1 MKNIKV
7 LNKTSYPTWKHL
19 KVNSTSIE
27 DFSLPTV
34 GTYNMESIEHDELK
48 LINLL
53 DSKDNIAEFKD
64 YINYNKDFGVSKEV
78 VDYTEKNY
86 NSGWIIVAEVNKI
99 ASKPVKLLYNLDGEN
114 NILVDNNIIVAKE
127 NSSLTVVIDYS
138 TVSGGRAFHSGV
150 TKVFASKG
158 SKVKVI
164 KVQRLN
170 DISIHLD
177 SNIGIVDQNAE
188 VEWINIEIGSEINI
202 TNYISYLENYKST
215 SELYSGYF
223 LDGERKQD
231 IYHTMIHKGKKSNS
245 VMNVK
250 GVVKDSPHK
259 LYKGVVDFKK
269 GSKESKGEQMEYV
282 TLLNRGVKV
291 DSVPMLLCEEDDVQ
305 GAHAASLGQIN
316 DNMLFYLMSRGLSD
330 RDAKLLLVKGTFN
343 SILDRIADESLVSNI
358 NEELERRLKA
368 YED

>member
-1 MKNIKV
+1 MENIKV
-7 LNKTSYPTWKHL
+7 LNETVYPTWKHL

-53 DSKDNIAEFKD
+53 DNKDNIAEFKD
-64 YINYNKDFGVSKEV
+64 YISYSKDFGVSREV
-78 VDYTEKNY
+78 VDYTEENY
-86 NSGWIIVAEVNKI
+86 NSGWIIIAEDNEVA
-99 ASKPVKLLYNLDGEN
+99 SSPVKLLYNLDGAN
-114 NILVDNNIIVAKE
+114 NTLVDNNTIVAKE
-127 NSSLTVVIDYS
+127 NSSLTVVIDYN
-138 TVSGGRAFHSGV
+138 TTSGGRAFHSGV

-170 DISIHLD
+170 DKSVHLD
-177 SNIGIVDQNAE
+177 SNIGIVSENAE
-188 VEWINIEIGSEINI
+188 VEWINIEIGSGVNI
-202 TNYISYLENYKST
+202 TNYISYLEGYKSA

-223 LDGERKQD
+223 LDGKRKQD

-250 GVVKDSPHK
+250 GVVKDSPDK
-259 LYKGVVDFKK
+259 LYKGVVDFKR
-269 GSKESKGEQMEYV
+269 GSKKSKGEQIEYV
-282 TLLNRGVKV
+282 TLLNKGVKV
-291 DSVPMLLCEEDDVQ
+291 DSVPMLLCEEDDVE

-316 DNMLFYLMSRGLSD
+316 DNMLFYLMSRGLSE
-330 RDAKLLLVKGTFN
+330 RDAKLLLVKGMFN
-343 SILDRIADESLVSNI
+343 SILDRIDDESLVSDI
-358 NEELERRLKA
+358 NKELERRLKA
-368 YED
+368 YGD